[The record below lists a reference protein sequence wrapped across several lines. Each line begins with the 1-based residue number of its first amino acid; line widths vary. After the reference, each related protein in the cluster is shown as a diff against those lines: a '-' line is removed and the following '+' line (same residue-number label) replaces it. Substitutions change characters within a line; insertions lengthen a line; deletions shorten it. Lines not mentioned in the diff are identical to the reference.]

1 MTDTSN
7 EQNSIYIPAIGL
19 LSLIVMTGLL
29 LLVQP
34 VYAGSCDVL
43 DNNNRPS
50 NWELPDT
57 AVDTHQIP
65 QVIIEPDA
73 ADDRPL
79 PLYRLAENT
88 YMLFGN
94 ISTLNEQ
101 NRGFNA
107 NAGFIVTEQGVIVI
121 DTLGTPRLGQR
132 LINSIRCITD
142 QPIKYLVVTHNHPDH
157 AYGAAAFMGIEGI
170 TIFAHHG
177 TVDYNHSATLESSVD
192 YRKDMLTR
200 DMKGFKPLQ
209 ADIYINA
216 VDFANKRIRLG
227 REVIDIYNTGKHHS
241 YGDLIVHQVNRNI
254 VWISDL
260 AFNQRTTY
268 MGDGDSAQILK
279 AQVWLLQTFPDAGL
293 MVPGHGSAQTP
304 PFPMVTKTHDY
315 VTRMRNAMQQ
325 AVDSGASMLDAVQG
339 VEFED
344 WQDVP
349 LYEMN
354 QRANANFV
362 YREMEKAYFDDF

>member
-7 EQNSIYIPAIGL
+7 DRHGIRFP
-19 LSLIVMTGLL
+19 VRGLL
-29 LLVQP
+29 LSVCLTILLLPAQP
-34 VYAGSCDVL
+34 VLAGSCDVL
-43 DNNNRPS
+43 DTKNRPS
-50 NWELPDT
+50 NWNLPDT
-57 AVDTHQIP
+57 AIDSHQLPEVTIDP
-65 QVIIEPDA
+65 NA
-73 ADDRPL
+73 ANDRPL
-79 PLYRLAENT
+79 PFYRLADNT

-94 ISTLNEQ
+94 ISTLNGN

-107 NAGFIVTEQGVIVI
+107 NAGFIVTAQGVFVI

-142 QPIKYLVVTHNHPDH
+142 QPIRYLVVTHNHPDH
-157 AYGAAAFMGIEGI
+157 AYGAAAFMDIEGI
-170 TIFAHHG
+170 TVIAHRG
-177 TVDYNHSATLESSVD
+177 TVEYNHSATLESSVD
-192 YRKDMLTR
+192 YRKDMLAK
-200 DMKGFKPLQ
+200 DMQGFKPLL
-209 ADIYINA
+209 ADIYMNA
-216 VDFANKRIRLG
+216 KDFSRKRIRLG
-227 REVIDIYNTGKHHS
+227 QEIIDIYNTGKHHS

-279 AQVWLLQTFPDAGL
+279 AQDWLLQTFPDAGL

-304 PFPMVTKTHDY
+304 PFPMVMKTRDY

-325 AVDSGASMLDAVQG
+325 AVDDGDGMLDAVQS

-354 QRANANFV
+354 QKANANFV
-362 YREMEKAYFDDF
+362 YREMEKAYFDDD